1 MILCVSGD
9 THGALDRLY
18 ADVSEFERS
27 LQVRFAALLHVGDF
41 GIWPDPQRVDRATRD
56 HEGAGDFPRWI
67 GDGRGAPRPTSF
79 IKGNHE
85 DFDWIDTRKTTELI
99 SGLNYVPN
107 GRSVDL
113 PEGKGAIRVAGVGG
127 CFGPSDYERRKLQG
141 YSKRHYTRGEIEA
154 LAGRRPIDILLLH
167 DAPLGVTI
175 VQKRAHG
182 QERRYVSNAEGLDR
196 AVASARPQ
204 ICFFGHH
211 HARVT
216 AEVAGVPCLGL
227 NIVGRP
233 GYLVAVDVPSSSRE
247 PWMLLGEWPAAD
259 VPYRP
264 VWPEVTGEPMG

>member
-9 THGALDRLY
+9 IHGALERMY
-18 ADVSEFERS
+18 ADVADFERS
-27 LQVRFAALLHVGDF
+27 LKVRFEALLHVGDF
-41 GIWPDPQRVDRATRD
+41 GVWPDPEKIDRATRD
-56 HEGAGDFPRWI
+56 HEGAGDFHRWLAE
-67 GDGRGAPRPTSF
+67 GRSVPVPTWF

-85 DFDWIDTRKTTELI
+85 DFDWIDSRNTTELLPGFHYI
-99 SGLNYVPN
+99 PN
-107 GRSVDL
+107 GRAVDL
-113 PEGKGAIRVAGVGG
+113 SKGKGAIRVAGLGG
-127 CFGPSDYERRKLQG
+127 CYGPSDYERRTLKG
-141 YSKRHYTRGEIEA
+141 YAKRHYTRGEVEA

-167 DAPLGVTI
+167 DAPKGVEI
-175 VQKRAHG
+175 VQTR
-182 QERRYVSNAEGLDR
+182 RRYVSNAEGLDQ
-196 AVASARPQ
+196 AVATARPQ

-247 PWMLLGEWPAAD
+247 AWMLLGEWPAAE

-264 VWPEVTGEPMG
+264 VWPKAVEEPMG